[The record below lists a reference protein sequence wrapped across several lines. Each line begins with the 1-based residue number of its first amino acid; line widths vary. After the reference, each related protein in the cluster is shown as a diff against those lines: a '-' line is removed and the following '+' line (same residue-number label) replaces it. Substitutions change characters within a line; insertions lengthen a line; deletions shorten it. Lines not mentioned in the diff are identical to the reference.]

1 VSEKRL
7 SNLLVYKYAVDIAE
21 ALASIHSNGLIH
33 GGVRTQSVYID
44 GYNNA
49 KLSEFRRIELEK
61 AISNSQLF
69 STLNPRE
76 VLEEILIYWSPEI
89 VYKGQFAKESDIWAY
104 GVILYQLCTGI
115 HPF

>member
-1 VSEKRL
+1 
-7 SNLLVYKYAVDIAE
+7 
-21 ALASIHSNGLIH
+21 
-33 GGVRTQSVYID
+33 VYID

-115 HPF
+115 HPFYTDSIDQFKDDLKKINVKLSALDN